1 MELLNSKIKKTNFTP
16 NKKNINMNKS
26 IILTL
31 LITISSL
38 LGFSQDFDTDQE
50 SFIKSYTLENEGD
63 FSKAV
68 STLKATY
75 KADSYEY
82 NLRLGWLD
90 YLAGQYTESQ
100 TYYNKAISIKPL
112 SLEAKFGLI
121 YPLLALGKVQQ
132 AEDTYLDI
140 LKISP
145 LETTANYRL
154 ALSYYQQKKYKEADN
169 HLRNIINLYPFD
181 YDIIILMAWNSYQM
195 GKSSEARLLFQKA
208 LLNRPND
215 ESAIEGLKL

>member
-1 MELLNSKIKKTNFTP
+1 MI
-16 NKKNINMNKS
+16 KS
-26 IILTL
+26 IIV
-31 LITISSL
+31 IFIIMISSL
-38 LGFSQDFDTDQE
+38 VGFSQDFDTDQE
-50 SFIKSYTLENEGD
+50 SFVKSYTLENEGE

-68 STLKATY
+68 SALKATY
-75 KADSYEY
+75 KDDSYEY

-121 YPLLALGKVQQ
+121 YPLLAIGKVQQ
-132 AEDTYLDI
+132 AEAIYLDI
-140 LKISP
+140 LRISP

-154 ALSYYQQKKYKEADN
+154 ALSYYQQKKYKEADK
-169 HLRNIINLYPFD
+169 HLRSIINLYPFD
-181 YDIIILMAWNSYQM
+181 YDIIILMAWNSFQM
-195 GKSSEARLLFQKA
+195 GKSTEARLLFQKA

-215 ESAIEGLKL
+215 ESALEGLRL